1 MSTKRIRQHKRSA
14 GGILFELVI
23 ACGLL
28 AVIIAAV
35 AQTGV
40 AFINQQ
46 RRASMHEYAAR
57 EAANLLEI
65 ASVVPFDQLTAEEL
79 QNTALLSK
87 MAESVLGGDVEWR
100 VDDVSRAPEGLVG
113 RRVEVALNWN
123 FHGLPRTTTLRIWRF
138 DNASSG
144 EAEKP

>member
-57 EAANLLEI
+57 EAANLLDI
-65 ASVVPFDQLTAEEL
+65 ASVVPFDQLTAE
-79 QNTALLSK
+79 
-87 MAESVLGGDVEWR
+87 
-100 VDDVSRAPEGLVG
+100 
-113 RRVEVALNWN
+113 
-123 FHGLPRTTTLRIWRF
+123 
-138 DNASSG
+138 
-144 EAEKP
+144 